1 MKLRNAR
8 PFLDSV
14 VGLLE
19 LQQGPARGMDLARAL
34 EPQAEATQ
42 LHAIAN
48 EIRRLTTTGEGRRKI
63 VRVARG
69 VYDLRGRSKRG
80 NAAPA
85 LAPLDVPPATREAA
99 RFGPA
104 LDVFGPVAIVPPI
117 KPPLPELPAEHW
129 ATLMAAAKRA
139 GEAARALGLP
149 LEVARQ
155 AVATFATMA
164 YEVGR

>member
-8 PFLDSV
+8 PLLDSV

-34 EPQAEATQ
+34 EPQAATKQ
-42 LHAIAN
+42 LHVIAN
-48 EIRRLTTTGEGRRKI
+48 EIRRLATTGEGRRRI

-69 VYDLRGRSKRG
+69 VYDLRGRSKRSYAALL
-80 NAAPA
+80 NAATAP
-85 LAPLDVPPATREAA
+85 APLDAPPA
-99 RFGPA
+99 P
-104 LDVFGPVAIVPPI
+104 VPPI
-117 KPPLPELPAEHW
+117 KPPLPTLPAEHW
-129 ATLMAAAKRA
+129 MALMAGAKQA

>member
-8 PFLDSV
+8 PLLDSV

-34 EPQAEATQ
+34 EPQAEAKQ
-42 LHAIAN
+42 LHVIAN
-48 EIRRLTTTGEGRRKI
+48 EIRRLATTGEGRRKI

-69 VYDLRGRSKRG
+69 VYDLRGRSKRS
-80 NAAPA
+80 NAAPV

-104 LDVFGPVAIVPPI
+104 LDVFGPVPPI

-129 ATLMAAAKRA
+129 ATLMATAKRA
-139 GEAARALGLP
+139 GEAARSLGLP

>member
-8 PFLDSV
+8 PLLDSV

-34 EPQAEATQ
+34 EPQAAAKQ
-42 LHAIAN
+42 LHVIAN
-48 EIRRLTTTGEGRRKI
+48 EIRRLATTGEGRRKI

-80 NAAPA
+80 NAVAP
-85 LAPLDVPPATREAA
+85 APLDVPQATREAA

-104 LDVFGPVAIVPPI
+104 IDVFACTAPVPPI
-117 KPPLPELPAEHW
+117 KPPLPKLPAEHW
-129 ATLMAAAKRA
+129 AALMASAKLA

-149 LEVARQ
+149 IEVARQ
-155 AVATFATMA
+155 AVATFAVMA

>member
-1 MKLRNAR
+1 MKLRKAR
-8 PFLDSV
+8 PLLDSV

-34 EPQAEATQ
+34 EPQAAAKQ
-42 LHAIAN
+42 LYVIAN
-48 EIRRLTTTGEGRRKI
+48 EIRRLAATGEGRRKI

-69 VYDLRGRSKRG
+69 VYDLRGRSKRSY
-80 NAAPA
+80 A
-85 LAPLDVPPATREAA
+85 APLDVPPATKEAA

-104 LDVFGPVAIVPPI
+104 IDAFACTAPVPPI

-129 ATLMAAAKRA
+129 AALMAAAKRA
-139 GEAARALGLP
+139 GEAARSLGLP

-155 AVATFATMA
+155 AVATFVMMA
-164 YEVGR
+164 YEVRS